1 MASPTVDV
9 PAQRYRIAVESS
21 LLWLQVAMGLSFIAV
36 APLFPLIIDDY
47 GIDNATTSLLIGV
60 GELVFAIATIP
71 GGVLAARFGWRRA
84 TISGGALMSMMVLA
98 PLADSFA
105 VLLLLRLLF
114 AVGAAI
120 AIGSLPAAVMSWFPA
135 RELQLINGINIVG
148 QSIGVTVSVFT
159 AAFIADLIGWREA
172 LMAFGLVTLSGTVLF
187 ALFARDAA
195 PAPGAPAPPP
205 FSPAE
210 LRAVMRE
217 RSTLLLGL
225 GVGGGF
231 ATFIGLNAWLPTY
244 YQEEFGFSLAKAGA
258 VAAIPSFFGI
268 VGSLLGTAL
277 PMSLGRRR
285 PLIMLS
291 GAVMPFVAIGS
302 FISDAPLV
310 LFPSLALFGISTW
323 LYFPSALTM
332 PMELPGITPER
343 ATVAVATMLTVG
355 SVSGFFAPLL
365 VGFLRDQTGGF
376 EAGLTICALLP
387 VSLLVAGYLLPESGP
402 RGQLQAEPSTEP
414 RSPRS

>member
-1 MASPTVDV
+1 VT
-9 PAQRYRIAVESS
+9 AQRYRFAVEGS
-21 LLWLQVAMGLSFIAV
+21 LLWLQLAMGLSFIAV

-47 GIDNATTSLLIGV
+47 GIDNATTSLLIGAGSLAV
-60 GELVFAIATIP
+60 AIATVP
-71 GGVLAARFGWRRA
+71 GGVLAARYGWRRA
-84 TISGGALMSMMVLA
+84 TILGGALMSLMVLA
-98 PLADSFA
+98 PLAESFA
-105 VLLLLRLLF
+105 MLLVLRLAF

-120 AIGSLPAAVMSWFPA
+120 AIGSLPAAVMSWFPS
-135 RELQLINGINIVG
+135 RELPLVNGVNIVG
-148 QSIGVTVSVFT
+148 QSIGITFSVFT
-159 AAFIADLIGWREA
+159 AAFIADLVGWRET
-172 LMAFGLVTLSGTVLF
+172 LMLFGLVTLSGTGLF
-187 ALFARDAA
+187 ALFARDTAR
-195 PAPGAPAPPP
+195 APGALPQPP
-205 FSPAE
+205 FSAAE

-225 GVGGGF
+225 GVGGGV
-231 ATFIGLNAWLPTY
+231 AAFIGLNSWLPTY

-258 VAAIPSFFGI
+258 VTAIPSFFGI
-268 VGSLLGTAL
+268 VGSLLGSAL

-285 PLIMLS
+285 PLIMVS

-332 PMELPGITPER
+332 PMELRGMTPER

-355 SVSGFFAPLL
+355 NVSGFFAPLL
-365 VGFLRDQTGGF
+365 VGFLRDQTGSF
-376 EAGLTICALLP
+376 EVGLTICALLP
-387 VSLLVAGYLLPESGP
+387 ASLLVAGYLLPETGP

-414 RSPRS
+414 V